1 MRKIFSY
8 VLKAL
13 LFIGIVYAEP
23 ESKVEA
29 LEGKK
34 RESSLDKK
42 IRQELKNKEL
52 KNKELKN
59 KELKNKELK
68 NKELKNKELKNKE
81 LKNKELKNKELK
93 NKELK
98 NKEEKKNTEEKKEIK
113 AKRKPRAEVHHG
125 DAKNPTQ
132 KITPSKIKEGT
143 KGVQNQGTQNQGVQ
157 NNAPK
162 LEEKET
168 TPQTLEKKG
177 SSPSSQFNSIFGN
190 PNDATNNTLEDKVV
204 GGISLLVNGSP
215 ITLYQIQEE
224 QKKSKVSKA
233 QARDRLIAER
243 IKNQEIE
250 RLKIH
255 VGDDKLDQEMAMMA
269 QQQGMDL
276 DRFKQMLMAEG
287 HYKLY
292 RDQLKEHLEMQELL
306 RNILLTNVDTSS
318 ETKMREYYN
327 KHKDQFSIPTEI
339 ETVRYTSTNQ
349 EDLERAMADPNLE
362 VPGVSKA
369 NEKIEMKTLNPQIAQ
384 VFISHE
390 QGSFTPIMNG
400 GGGQFITFY
409 IKEKKGKN
417 EVSFSQAKQFIAQKL
432 VEESKDKILEEHFEK
447 LRVKSRIVMIR
458 E

>member
-13 LFIGIVYAEP
+13 LFFGIAHAEP

-34 RESSLDKK
+34 QESSLDKK

-59 KELKNKELK
+59 KE
-68 NKELKNKELKNKE
+68 
-81 LKNKELKNKELK
+81 
-93 NKELK
+93 
-98 NKEEKKNTEEKKEIK
+98 EKKNAEEKKEIK

-125 DAKNPTQ
+125 DSKNPTQ
-132 KITPSKIKEGT
+132 KITPPKIKESP
-143 KGVQNQGTQNQGVQ
+143 KGMQNQDMQ

-162 LEEKET
+162 PEEKDT
-168 TPQTLEKKG
+168 TPQILEKNKG
-177 SSPSSQFNSIFGN
+177 ASPSSQFNSIFGN
-190 PNDATNNTLEDKVV
+190 PDAANSTLEDKVV

-224 QKKSKVSKA
+224 QEKSKVSKA

-255 VGDDKLDQEMAMMA
+255 VDDDKLDQEMAMMA

-276 DRFKQMLMAEG
+276 DHFKQMLMAEG

-327 KHKDQFSIPTEI
+327 KHKEQFSIPTEI

-390 QGSFTPIMNG
+390 QGSFTPVMNG

>member
-8 VLKAL
+8 VLRAL

-29 LEGKK
+29 LEGRKQ
-34 RESSLDKK
+34 ESSLDKK
-42 IRQELKNKEL
+42 IRQEIKNKDLKNKDL
-52 KNKELKN
+52 KNK
-59 KELKNKELK
+59 
-68 NKELKNKELKNKE
+68 
-81 LKNKELKNKELK
+81 
-93 NKELK
+93 
-98 NKEEKKNTEEKKEIK
+98 KEEKKNTEEKKEIK

-132 KITPSKIKEGT
+132 KITPSKIKEGA

-168 TPQTLEKKG
+168 TSQTLEKNKG
-177 SSPSSQFNSIFGN
+177 TSPGSQFNSIFGN
-190 PNDATNNTLEDKVV
+190 PNNATNNTLEDKVV

-255 VGDDKLDQEMAMMA
+255 VDDDKLDQEMAMMA

-276 DRFKQMLMAEG
+276 DHFKQMLMAEG

-327 KHKDQFSIPTEI
+327 KHKEQFSIPTEI

-362 VPGVSKA
+362 IPGVSKA

-390 QGSFTPIMNG
+390 QGSFTPVMNG

>member
-8 VLKAL
+8 ISKVL
-13 LFIGIVYAEP
+13 LFIGVVYAEP
-23 ESKVEA
+23 DSKVEA
-29 LEGKK
+29 LEGRKQ
-34 RESSLDKK
+34 ESSLDKK
-42 IRQELKNKEL
+42 IRQELKNKD
-52 KNKELKN
+52 
-59 KELKNKELK
+59 
-68 NKELKNKELKNKE
+68 
-81 LKNKELKNKELK
+81 
-93 NKELK
+93 LK
-98 NKEEKKNTEEKKEIK
+98 NKEEKKNTEEKKETK

-132 KITPSKIKEGT
+132 KITPPKIKESA
-143 KGVQNQGTQNQGVQ
+143 KGVQNQGAQNQGVQ

-162 LEEKET
+162 PEKKDT
-168 TPQTLEKKG
+168 TPQATEKNKET
-177 SSPSSQFNSIFGN
+177 SPSSQFNSIFGN
-190 PNDATNNTLEDKVV
+190 PNNATNNTLEDKVV

-224 QKKSKVSKA
+224 QEKSKVSKA

-255 VGDDKLDQEMAMMA
+255 VDDDKLDQEMAMMA

-276 DRFKQMLMAEG
+276 DHFKQMLMAEG

-327 KHKDQFSIPTEI
+327 KHKEQFSIPTEI

-349 EDLERAMADPNLE
+349 EDLERAMSNPNLE

-390 QGSFTPIMNG
+390 QGSFTPVMNG

>member
-29 LEGKK
+29 LEGRKQD
-34 RESSLDKK
+34 SSLDKK
-42 IRQELKNKEL
+42 IRQELKNKDL
-52 KNKELKN
+52 KNKDLKN
-59 KELKNKELK
+59 K
-68 NKELKNKELKNKE
+68 
-81 LKNKELKNKELK
+81 
-93 NKELK
+93 
-98 NKEEKKNTEEKKEIK
+98 KEEKKNTAEKKETK

-132 KITPSKIKEGT
+132 KITPPKIKEGA

-168 TPQTLEKKG
+168 TSQTLEKNKET
-177 SSPSSQFNSIFGN
+177 SPSSQFNSIFGN
-190 PNDATNNTLEDKVV
+190 PNNATNNTLEDKVV

-255 VGDDKLDQEMAMMA
+255 VDDDKLDQEMAMMA

-276 DRFKQMLMAEG
+276 DHFKQMIMAEG

-327 KHKDQFSIPTEI
+327 KHKEQFSIPTEI
-339 ETVRYTSTNQ
+339 ETVRYTSTSQ

-362 VPGVSKA
+362 IPGVSKA

-390 QGSFTPIMNG
+390 QGSFTPVMNG

>member
-29 LEGKK
+29 LEGRKQ
-34 RESSLDKK
+34 ESSLDKK
-42 IRQELKNKEL
+42 IRQELKNKDL
-52 KNKELKN
+52 KNK
-59 KELKNKELK
+59 
-68 NKELKNKELKNKE
+68 
-81 LKNKELKNKELK
+81 
-93 NKELK
+93 
-98 NKEEKKNTEEKKEIK
+98 KEEKKNPEEKKETK

-132 KITPSKIKEGT
+132 KITPPKIKEGA

-157 NNAPK
+157 SNAPK

-168 TPQTLEKKG
+168 TSQTLEKNKG
-177 SSPSSQFNSIFGN
+177 TSPSSQFNSIFGN
-190 PNDATNNTLEDKVV
+190 PNNATNNTLEDKVV

-224 QKKSKVSKA
+224 QEKSKVSKA

-255 VGDDKLDQEMAMMA
+255 VDDDKLDQEMAMMA

-276 DRFKQMLMAEG
+276 DHFKQMLMAEG

-327 KHKDQFSIPTEI
+327 KHKEQFSIPTEI

-362 VPGVSKA
+362 IPGVSKA

-390 QGSFTPIMNG
+390 QGSFTPVMNG

>member
-13 LFIGIVYAEP
+13 LFFGIAHAES

-34 RESSLDKK
+34 QESSLDKK

-68 NKELKNKELKNKE
+68 NKE
-81 LKNKELKNKELK
+81 
-93 NKELK
+93 
-98 NKEEKKNTEEKKEIK
+98 EKKNTEEKKTTK
-113 AKRKPRAEVHHG
+113 TRAKPRAEVHHG
-125 DAKNPTQ
+125 DSKNPAQ
-132 KITPSKIKEGT
+132 KITSPKITPPKIKGS
-143 KGVQNQGTQNQGVQ
+143 KKALQNQSDQ
-157 NNAPK
+157 NNAIKPK
-162 LEEKET
+162 EKT
-168 TPQTLEKKG
+168 TQTLEKNKG
-177 SSPSSQFNSIFGN
+177 ASPSSQFNSIFGN
-190 PNDATNNTLEDKVV
+190 PNDAAGSTLEDKVV

-224 QKKSKVSKA
+224 QEKSKVSKA

-255 VGDDKLDQEMAMMA
+255 VDDDKLDQEMAMMA

-276 DRFKQMLMAEG
+276 DHFKQMLMAEG

-327 KHKDQFSIPTEI
+327 KHKEQFSIPTEI

-349 EDLERAMADPNLE
+349 EDLERAMSNPNLE

>member
-29 LEGKK
+29 LEGRKQ
-34 RESSLDKK
+34 ESSLDKK
-42 IRQELKNKEL
+42 IRQELKNKDL

-59 KELKNKELK
+59 K
-68 NKELKNKELKNKE
+68 
-81 LKNKELKNKELK
+81 
-93 NKELK
+93 
-98 NKEEKKNTEEKKEIK
+98 KEEKKNTAEKKEIK

-132 KITPSKIKEGT
+132 KITPPKIKEGA

-157 NNAPK
+157 NNVPK

-168 TPQTLEKKG
+168 TSQTLEKNKG
-177 SSPSSQFNSIFGN
+177 TSPSSQFNSIFGN
-190 PNDATNNTLEDKVV
+190 PNNAANNTLEDKVV

-255 VGDDKLDQEMAMMA
+255 VDDDKLDQEMAMMA

-276 DRFKQMLMAEG
+276 DHFKQMLMAEG

-327 KHKDQFSIPTEI
+327 KHKEQFSIPTEI

-362 VPGVSKA
+362 IPGVSKA

-390 QGSFTPIMNG
+390 QGSFTPVMNG

>member
-29 LEGKK
+29 LEGRKQ
-34 RESSLDKK
+34 ESSLDKK
-42 IRQELKNKEL
+42 IRQELKNKDL

-59 KELKNKELK
+59 K
-68 NKELKNKELKNKE
+68 
-81 LKNKELKNKELK
+81 
-93 NKELK
+93 
-98 NKEEKKNTEEKKEIK
+98 KEEKKNTEEKKEIK
-113 AKRKPRAEVHHG
+113 AQRKPRAEVHHG
-125 DAKNPTQ
+125 DTKNPTP
-132 KITPSKIKEGT
+132 KIATPKIKGSS
-143 KGVQNQGTQNQGVQ
+143 KGVQNQGVQNQGVQ

-162 LEEKET
+162 PEKKDT
-168 TPQTLEKKG
+168 TPQATERNKET
-177 SSPSSQFNSIFGN
+177 SPSSQFNSIFGN
-190 PNDATNNTLEDKVV
+190 PNNATNNTLEDKVV

-224 QKKSKVSKA
+224 QEKSKVSKA

-255 VGDDKLDQEMAMMA
+255 VDDDKLDQEMAMMA

-276 DRFKQMLMAEG
+276 DHFKQMLMAEG

-327 KHKDQFSIPTEI
+327 KHKEQFSIPTEI

-362 VPGVSKA
+362 IPGVSKA

-390 QGSFTPIMNG
+390 QGSFTPVMNG

>member
-29 LEGKK
+29 LEGRKQ
-34 RESSLDKK
+34 ESSLDKK
-42 IRQELKNKEL
+42 IRQELKNKDL
-52 KNKELKN
+52 KNK
-59 KELKNKELK
+59 
-68 NKELKNKELKNKE
+68 
-81 LKNKELKNKELK
+81 
-93 NKELK
+93 
-98 NKEEKKNTEEKKEIK
+98 KEEKKNTEEKKETK

-132 KITPSKIKEGT
+132 KITPSKIKEGA

-168 TPQTLEKKG
+168 TSQTLEKNKG
-177 SSPSSQFNSIFGN
+177 TSPSSQFNSIFGN
-190 PNDATNNTLEDKVV
+190 PNNATNNTLEDKVV

-255 VGDDKLDQEMAMMA
+255 VDDDKLDQEMAMMA

-276 DRFKQMLMAEG
+276 DHFKQMLMAEG

-327 KHKDQFSIPTEI
+327 KHKEQFSIPTEI

-362 VPGVSKA
+362 IPGVSKA

-390 QGSFTPIMNG
+390 EGSFTPVMNG

>member
-29 LEGKK
+29 LEG
-34 RESSLDKK
+34 RRQESSLDKK
-42 IRQELKNKEL
+42 IRQELKNKDL
-52 KNKELKN
+52 KNK
-59 KELKNKELK
+59 
-68 NKELKNKELKNKE
+68 
-81 LKNKELKNKELK
+81 
-93 NKELK
+93 
-98 NKEEKKNTEEKKEIK
+98 KEEKKNPEEKKETK

-125 DAKNPTQ
+125 DAKNPAQ
-132 KITPSKIKEGT
+132 KITPPKIKEGA

-168 TPQTLEKKG
+168 TSQTLEKNKG
-177 SSPSSQFNSIFGN
+177 TSPSSQFNSIFGN
-190 PNDATNNTLEDKVV
+190 PNNATNNTLEDKVV

-255 VGDDKLDQEMAMMA
+255 VDDDKLDQEMAMMA

-276 DRFKQMLMAEG
+276 DHFKQMLMAEG

-327 KHKDQFSIPTEI
+327 KHKEQFSIPTEI

-362 VPGVSKA
+362 IPGVSKA

-390 QGSFTPIMNG
+390 QGSFTPVMNG

>member
-8 VLKAL
+8 ISKVL
-13 LFIGIVYAEP
+13 LFIGVVYAEP
-23 ESKVEA
+23 DSKVEA
-29 LEGKK
+29 LEGRKQ
-34 RESSLDKK
+34 ESSLDKK
-42 IRQELKNKEL
+42 IRQELKSKEL
-52 KNKELKN
+52 KNKD
-59 KELKNKELK
+59 
-68 NKELKNKELKNKE
+68 
-81 LKNKELKNKELK
+81 
-93 NKELK
+93 LK
-98 NKEEKKNTEEKKEIK
+98 NKEEKKETK

-125 DAKNPTQ
+125 DSKNPTP
-132 KITPSKIKEGT
+132 KIATPKIKGSS
-143 KGVQNQGTQNQGVQ
+143 KGVQNQGVQ
-157 NNAPK
+157 NNVPK
-162 LEEKET
+162 PEKKET
-168 TPQTLEKKG
+168 TPQATEKNKET
-177 SSPSSQFNSIFGN
+177 SPSSQFNSIFGN
-190 PNDATNNTLEDKVV
+190 PNNAANNTLEDKVV

-224 QKKSKVSKA
+224 QEKSKVSKA

-255 VGDDKLDQEMAMMA
+255 VDDDKLDQEMAMMA

-276 DRFKQMLMAEG
+276 DHFKQMLMAEG

-327 KHKDQFSIPTEI
+327 KHKEQFSIPTEI

-349 EDLERAMADPNLE
+349 EDLERAMSNPNLE

-390 QGSFTPIMNG
+390 QGSFTPVMNG

>member
-13 LFIGIVYAEP
+13 LFFGIVYAEP

-29 LEGKK
+29 LEGRKQ
-34 RESSLDKK
+34 ESSLDKK
-42 IRQELKNKEL
+42 IRQEIKNKDLKNK
-52 KNKELKN
+52 
-59 KELKNKELK
+59 
-68 NKELKNKELKNKE
+68 
-81 LKNKELKNKELK
+81 
-93 NKELK
+93 
-98 NKEEKKNTEEKKEIK
+98 KEEKKNPEEKKETK

-132 KITPSKIKEGT
+132 KITPSKIKEGA
-143 KGVQNQGTQNQGVQ
+143 KGVQNQGAQNQGVQ
-157 NNAPK
+157 NNTPK

-168 TPQTLEKKG
+168 TSQTLEKNKG
-177 SSPSSQFNSIFGN
+177 TSPSSQFNSIFGN
-190 PNDATNNTLEDKVV
+190 PNNAANNTLEDKVV

-224 QKKSKVSKA
+224 QEKSKVSKA

-255 VGDDKLDQEMAMMA
+255 VDDDKLDQEMAMMA

-276 DRFKQMLMAEG
+276 DHFKQMLMAEG

-327 KHKDQFSIPTEI
+327 KHKEQFSIPTEI

-362 VPGVSKA
+362 IPGVSKA

-390 QGSFTPIMNG
+390 QGSFTPVMNG

>member
-29 LEGKK
+29 LEG
-34 RESSLDKK
+34 RRQESSLDKK
-42 IRQELKNKEL
+42 IRQELKNKD
-52 KNKELKN
+52 
-59 KELKNKELK
+59 
-68 NKELKNKELKNKE
+68 
-81 LKNKELKNKELK
+81 
-93 NKELK
+93 LK
-98 NKEEKKNTEEKKEIK
+98 NKEEKKNTESKKTTK
-113 AKRKPRAEVHHG
+113 TRAKPRAEVHHG

-132 KITPSKIKEGT
+132 KITPSKIKEGA

-168 TPQTLEKKG
+168 TSQTLEKNKG
-177 SSPSSQFNSIFGN
+177 TSPSSQFNSIFGN
-190 PNDATNNTLEDKVV
+190 PNDAAGNTLEDKVV

-255 VGDDKLDQEMAMMA
+255 VDDDKLDQEMAMMA

-276 DRFKQMLMAEG
+276 DHFKQMLMAEG

-327 KHKDQFSIPTEI
+327 KHKEQFSIPTEI
-339 ETVRYTSTNQ
+339 ETVRYTSTSQ

-362 VPGVSKA
+362 IPGVSKA

-390 QGSFTPIMNG
+390 QGSFTPVMNG

>member
-8 VLKAL
+8 VLRAL
-13 LFIGIVYAEP
+13 LLFRVVYAEP

-29 LEGKK
+29 LEGRKQ
-34 RESSLDKK
+34 ESSLDKK
-42 IRQELKNKEL
+42 IRQEMKNKDLKNK
-52 KNKELKN
+52 
-59 KELKNKELK
+59 
-68 NKELKNKELKNKE
+68 
-81 LKNKELKNKELK
+81 
-93 NKELK
+93 
-98 NKEEKKNTEEKKEIK
+98 KEEKKNPEEKKETK
-113 AKRKPRAEVHHG
+113 PKRKPRAEVHHG
-125 DAKNPTQ
+125 DTKNPTQ
-132 KITPSKIKEGT
+132 KITPPKIKEGA
-143 KGVQNQGTQNQGVQ
+143 KGVQNQGAQNQGVQ

-168 TPQTLEKKG
+168 TSQTLEKNKG
-177 SSPSSQFNSIFGN
+177 TSPSSQFNSIFGN
-190 PNDATNNTLEDKVV
+190 PNNATNNTLEDKVV

-255 VGDDKLDQEMAMMA
+255 VDDDKLDQEMAMMA

-276 DRFKQMLMAEG
+276 DHFKQMLMAEG

-327 KHKDQFSIPTEI
+327 KHKEQFSIPTEI
-339 ETVRYTSTNQ
+339 ETVRYTSTSQ

-362 VPGVSKA
+362 IPGVSKA

-390 QGSFTPIMNG
+390 QGSFTPVMNG

>member
-8 VLKAL
+8 ALKAL

-29 LEGKK
+29 LEGRKQ
-34 RESSLDKK
+34 ESSLDKK
-42 IRQELKNKEL
+42 IRQELKNKNL
-52 KNKELKN
+52 KNK
-59 KELKNKELK
+59 
-68 NKELKNKELKNKE
+68 
-81 LKNKELKNKELK
+81 
-93 NKELK
+93 
-98 NKEEKKNTEEKKEIK
+98 KEEKKNPEEKKETK
-113 AKRKPRAEVHHG
+113 PKRKPRAEVHHG

-132 KITPSKIKEGT
+132 KITPSKIKEGA

-157 NNAPK
+157 NNVPK

-168 TPQTLEKKG
+168 ISQTLEKNKG
-177 SSPSSQFNSIFGN
+177 ASPSSQFNSIFGN
-190 PNDATNNTLEDKVV
+190 PNNATNNTLEDKVV

-255 VGDDKLDQEMAMMA
+255 VDDDKLDQEMAMMA

-276 DRFKQMLMAEG
+276 DHFKQMLMAEG

-327 KHKDQFSIPTEI
+327 KHKEQFSIPTEI
-339 ETVRYTSTNQ
+339 ETVRYTSTSQ

-362 VPGVSKA
+362 IPGVSKA

-390 QGSFTPIMNG
+390 QGSFTPVMNG

>member
-8 VLKAL
+8 ISKVL
-13 LFIGIVYAEP
+13 LFIGVVYAEP
-23 ESKVEA
+23 DSKVEA
-29 LEGKK
+29 LEGRKQ
-34 RESSLDKK
+34 ESSLDKK
-42 IRQELKNKEL
+42 IRQELKSKEL
-52 KNKELKN
+52 KNKD
-59 KELKNKELK
+59 
-68 NKELKNKELKNKE
+68 
-81 LKNKELKNKELK
+81 
-93 NKELK
+93 LK
-98 NKEEKKNTEEKKEIK
+98 NKEEKKNTEEKKTTK
-113 AKRKPRAEVHHG
+113 TRAKPRAEVHHG
-125 DAKNPTQ
+125 DTKNPAP
-132 KITPSKIKEGT
+132 KITPPKIKGSG
-143 KGVQNQGTQNQGVQ
+143 KGVQNQGMQNQGVQ

-162 LEEKET
+162 PEKKDT
-168 TPQTLEKKG
+168 TPQATEKNKET
-177 SSPSSQFNSIFGN
+177 SPSSQFNSIFGN
-190 PNDATNNTLEDKVV
+190 PNNATNNTLEDKVV

-224 QKKSKVSKA
+224 QEKSKVSKA

-255 VGDDKLDQEMAMMA
+255 VDDDKLDQEMAMMA

-276 DRFKQMLMAEG
+276 DHFKQMLMAEG

-327 KHKDQFSIPTEI
+327 KHKEQFSIPTEI

-349 EDLERAMADPNLE
+349 EDLERAMSNPNLE

-390 QGSFTPIMNG
+390 QGSFTPVMNG

>member
-13 LFIGIVYAEP
+13 LFIGIAYAEP

-42 IRQELKNKEL
+42 IRQELKNKDL
-52 KNKELKN
+52 KNK
-59 KELKNKELK
+59 
-68 NKELKNKELKNKE
+68 
-81 LKNKELKNKELK
+81 
-93 NKELK
+93 
-98 NKEEKKNTEEKKEIK
+98 KEEKKNPEEKKEIK
-113 AKRKPRAEVHHG
+113 PKRKPRAEVHHG

-132 KITPSKIKEGT
+132 KITPSKIKEGA
-143 KGVQNQGTQNQGVQ
+143 KGVQNRGTQNQGVQ

-168 TPQTLEKKG
+168 TSQATEKNKET
-177 SSPSSQFNSIFGN
+177 SPSSQFNSIFGN
-190 PNDATNNTLEDKVV
+190 PNNATNNTLEDKVV

-255 VGDDKLDQEMAMMA
+255 VDDDKLDQEMAMMA

-276 DRFKQMLMAEG
+276 DHFKQMLMAEG

-327 KHKDQFSIPTEI
+327 KHKEQFSIPTEI

-362 VPGVSKA
+362 IPGVSKA

-390 QGSFTPIMNG
+390 QGSFTPVMNG

>member
-13 LFIGIVYAEP
+13 LFFGIAHAEP

-34 RESSLDKK
+34 QESSLDKK

-93 NKELK
+93 NKEEKK
-98 NKEEKKNTEEKKEIK
+98 NAEEKKTTKTR
-113 AKRKPRAEVHHG
+113 AKPRAEVHHG
-125 DAKNPTQ
+125 DSKNPTQ
-132 KITPSKIKEGT
+132 KITPPKITPPKIKESS
-143 KGVQNQGTQNQGVQ
+143 KGIQNQSDQ
-157 NNAPK
+157 NNAIK
-162 LEEKET
+162 SKEKT
-168 TPQTLEKKG
+168 TQTTEKKEA
-177 SSPSSQFNSIFGN
+177 SPSSQFNSIFGN
-190 PNDATNNTLEDKVV
+190 PNDAANNTLEDKVV

-224 QKKSKVSKA
+224 QEKSKVSKA

-255 VGDDKLDQEMAMMA
+255 VDDDKLDQEMAMMA

-276 DRFKQMLMAEG
+276 DHFKQMLMAEG

-327 KHKDQFSIPTEI
+327 KHKEQFSIPTEI

-349 EDLERAMADPNLE
+349 EDLERAMSNPNLE

>member
-13 LFIGIVYAEP
+13 LFFGIAHAEP

-34 RESSLDKK
+34 QESSLDKK

-59 KELKNKELK
+59 KEEKKNA
-68 NKELKNKELKNKE
+68 
-81 LKNKELKNKELK
+81 
-93 NKELK
+93 
-98 NKEEKKNTEEKKEIK
+98 EEKKTTKTR
-113 AKRKPRAEVHHG
+113 AKPRAEVHHG
-125 DAKNPTQ
+125 DSKNPAQ
-132 KITPSKIKEGT
+132 KITSPKITPPKIKGS
-143 KGVQNQGTQNQGVQ
+143 KKALQNQSDQ
-157 NNAPK
+157 NNAIKPQ
-162 LEEKET
+162 EKT
-168 TPQTLEKKG
+168 TQTTEKKEV
-177 SSPSSQFNSIFGN
+177 SPSSQFNSIFGN
-190 PNDATNNTLEDKVV
+190 PNDATSNTLEDKVV

-224 QKKSKVSKA
+224 QEKSKVSKA

-255 VGDDKLDQEMAMMA
+255 VDDDKLDQEMAMMA

-276 DRFKQMLMAEG
+276 DHFKQMLMAEG

-327 KHKDQFSIPTEI
+327 KHKEQFSIPTEI

-349 EDLERAMADPNLE
+349 EDLERAMSNPNLE

>member
-8 VLKAL
+8 VLRAL

-29 LEGKK
+29 LEGRKQ
-34 RESSLDKK
+34 ESSLDKK
-42 IRQELKNKEL
+42 IRQELKNKDL
-52 KNKELKN
+52 KNK
-59 KELKNKELK
+59 
-68 NKELKNKELKNKE
+68 
-81 LKNKELKNKELK
+81 
-93 NKELK
+93 
-98 NKEEKKNTEEKKEIK
+98 KEEKKNTAEKKETK

-132 KITPSKIKEGT
+132 KITPSKIKESA

-168 TPQTLEKKG
+168 TSQTLEKNKG
-177 SSPSSQFNSIFGN
+177 TSPSSQFNSIFGN
-190 PNDATNNTLEDKVV
+190 PNNATNNTLEDNVV

-224 QKKSKVSKA
+224 QEKSKVSKA

-255 VGDDKLDQEMAMMA
+255 VDDDKLDQEMAMMA

-276 DRFKQMLMAEG
+276 DHFKQMLMAEG

-327 KHKDQFSIPTEI
+327 KHKEQFSIPTEI

-362 VPGVSKA
+362 IPGVSKA

-390 QGSFTPIMNG
+390 QGSFTPVMNG

>member
-8 VLKAL
+8 ISKVL
-13 LFIGIVYAEP
+13 LFIGVVYAEP
-23 ESKVEA
+23 DSKVEA
-29 LEGKK
+29 LEGRKQ
-34 RESSLDKK
+34 ESSLDKK
-42 IRQELKNKEL
+42 IRQELKSKEL
-52 KNKELKN
+52 KNKD
-59 KELKNKELK
+59 
-68 NKELKNKELKNKE
+68 
-81 LKNKELKNKELK
+81 
-93 NKELK
+93 LK
-98 NKEEKKNTEEKKEIK
+98 NKEEKKNTEEKKTTK
-113 AKRKPRAEVHHG
+113 TRAKPRAEVHHG

-132 KITPSKIKEGT
+132 KITPPKIKEGT
-143 KGVQNQGTQNQGVQ
+143 KGVQNQGAQNQGVQ

-168 TPQTLEKKG
+168 TSQTLEKNKG
-177 SSPSSQFNSIFGN
+177 TSPSSQFNSIFGN
-190 PNDATNNTLEDKVV
+190 PNNATNNTLEDKVV

-224 QKKSKVSKA
+224 QEKSKVSKA

-255 VGDDKLDQEMAMMA
+255 VDDDKLDQEMAMMA

-276 DRFKQMLMAEG
+276 DHFKQMLMAEG

-327 KHKDQFSIPTEI
+327 KHKEQFSIPTEI

-362 VPGVSKA
+362 IPGVSKA

-390 QGSFTPIMNG
+390 QGSFTPVMNG

>member
-13 LFIGIVYAEP
+13 LFVGIAYAEP

-29 LEGKK
+29 LEGRKQ
-34 RESSLDKK
+34 ESSLDKK
-42 IRQELKNKEL
+42 IRQELKNKDL
-52 KNKELKN
+52 KNK
-59 KELKNKELK
+59 
-68 NKELKNKELKNKE
+68 
-81 LKNKELKNKELK
+81 
-93 NKELK
+93 
-98 NKEEKKNTEEKKEIK
+98 KEEKKNPAEKKEIK

-132 KITPSKIKEGT
+132 KITPSKIKEGA

-157 NNAPK
+157 NNVPK

-168 TPQTLEKKG
+168 TSQTLEKNKG
-177 SSPSSQFNSIFGN
+177 TSPSSQFNSIFGN
-190 PNDATNNTLEDKVV
+190 PNNATNNTLEDKVV

-255 VGDDKLDQEMAMMA
+255 VDDDKLDQEMAMMA

-276 DRFKQMLMAEG
+276 DHFKQMLMAEG

-327 KHKDQFSIPTEI
+327 KHKEQFSIPTEI

-362 VPGVSKA
+362 IPGVSKA

-390 QGSFTPIMNG
+390 QGSFTPVMNG

>member
-13 LFIGIVYAEP
+13 LFFGIAHAEP

-34 RESSLDKK
+34 QESSLDKK

-59 KELKNKELK
+59 KE
-68 NKELKNKELKNKE
+68 
-81 LKNKELKNKELK
+81 
-93 NKELK
+93 
-98 NKEEKKNTEEKKEIK
+98 EKKNAEEKKEIK

-125 DAKNPTQ
+125 DSKNPAQ
-132 KITPSKIKEGT
+132 KITSPKIKESS
-143 KGVQNQGTQNQGVQ
+143 KGMQNQSMQ

-162 LEEKET
+162 PEEKDT
-168 TPQTLEKKG
+168 TSQILEKNKG
-177 SSPSSQFNSIFGN
+177 ASPSSQFNSIFGN

-224 QKKSKVSKA
+224 QEKSKVSKA

-255 VGDDKLDQEMAMMA
+255 VDDDKLDQEMAMMA

-276 DRFKQMLMAEG
+276 DHFKQMLMAEG

-327 KHKDQFSIPTEI
+327 KHKEQFSIPTEI

-349 EDLERAMADPNLE
+349 EDLERAMSNPNLE

>member
-29 LEGKK
+29 LEGRKQ
-34 RESSLDKK
+34 ESSLDKK
-42 IRQELKNKEL
+42 IRQELKNKDL
-52 KNKELKN
+52 KNK
-59 KELKNKELK
+59 
-68 NKELKNKELKNKE
+68 
-81 LKNKELKNKELK
+81 
-93 NKELK
+93 
-98 NKEEKKNTEEKKEIK
+98 KEEKKNPEEKKETK

-132 KITPSKIKEGT
+132 KITPSKIKEDA

-168 TPQTLEKKG
+168 TSQTLEKNKG
-177 SSPSSQFNSIFGN
+177 ASPSSQFNSIFGN
-190 PNDATNNTLEDKVV
+190 PNNATNNTLEDKVV

-255 VGDDKLDQEMAMMA
+255 VDDDKLDQEMAMMA

-276 DRFKQMLMAEG
+276 DHFKQMLMAEG

-327 KHKDQFSIPTEI
+327 KHKEQFSIPTEI
-339 ETVRYTSTNQ
+339 ETVRYTSTSQ

-362 VPGVSKA
+362 IPGVSKA

-390 QGSFTPIMNG
+390 QGSFTPVMNG

>member
-8 VLKAL
+8 ISKVL
-13 LFIGIVYAEP
+13 LFIGVVYAEP
-23 ESKVEA
+23 DSKVEA
-29 LEGKK
+29 LEGRKQ
-34 RESSLDKK
+34 EFSLDKK
-42 IRQELKNKEL
+42 IRQELKNKD
-52 KNKELKN
+52 
-59 KELKNKELK
+59 
-68 NKELKNKELKNKE
+68 
-81 LKNKELKNKELK
+81 
-93 NKELK
+93 LK
-98 NKEEKKNTEEKKEIK
+98 NKEEKKNTEEKKETK

-125 DAKNPTQ
+125 DTKNPAP
-132 KITPSKIKEGT
+132 KITPPKIKGSA
-143 KGVQNQGTQNQGVQ
+143 KGVQNQGAQNQGVQ

-162 LEEKET
+162 PEKKDT
-168 TPQTLEKKG
+168 TPQATEKNKET
-177 SSPSSQFNSIFGN
+177 SPSSQFNSIFGN
-190 PNDATNNTLEDKVV
+190 PNNAANNTLEDKVV

-224 QKKSKVSKA
+224 QEKSKVSKA

-255 VGDDKLDQEMAMMA
+255 VDDDKLDQEMAMMA

-276 DRFKQMLMAEG
+276 DHFKQMLMAEG

-327 KHKDQFSIPTEI
+327 KHKEQFSIPTEI
-339 ETVRYTSTNQ
+339 ETVRYTSTSQ

-362 VPGVSKA
+362 IPGVSKA

-390 QGSFTPIMNG
+390 QGSFTPVMNG

-417 EVSFSQAKQFIAQKL
+417 EVSFSQARQFIAQKL

>member
-8 VLKAL
+8 VLRAL

-42 IRQELKNKEL
+42 IRQELKNKDL
-52 KNKELKN
+52 KNK
-59 KELKNKELK
+59 
-68 NKELKNKELKNKE
+68 
-81 LKNKELKNKELK
+81 
-93 NKELK
+93 
-98 NKEEKKNTEEKKEIK
+98 KEEKKNPTEKKETK

-132 KITPSKIKEGT
+132 KITPPKIKEGA

-168 TPQTLEKKG
+168 TSQTLEKNKG
-177 SSPSSQFNSIFGN
+177 ASPSSQFNSIFGN
-190 PNDATNNTLEDKVV
+190 PNNATNNTLEDKVV

-255 VGDDKLDQEMAMMA
+255 VDDDKLDQEMTMMA

-276 DRFKQMLMAEG
+276 DHFKQMLMAEG

-327 KHKDQFSIPTEI
+327 KHKEQFSIPTEI
-339 ETVRYTSTNQ
+339 ETVRYTSTSQ

-362 VPGVSKA
+362 IPGVSKA

-390 QGSFTPIMNG
+390 QGSFTPVMNG

>member
-29 LEGKK
+29 LEGRKQ
-34 RESSLDKK
+34 ESSLDKK
-42 IRQELKNKEL
+42 IRQELKNKDL
-52 KNKELKN
+52 KNKDLKN
-59 KELKNKELK
+59 K
-68 NKELKNKELKNKE
+68 
-81 LKNKELKNKELK
+81 
-93 NKELK
+93 
-98 NKEEKKNTEEKKEIK
+98 KEEKKNPTEKKETK

-132 KITPSKIKEGT
+132 KITPSKIKEGA

-168 TPQTLEKKG
+168 TSQTLEKNKG
-177 SSPSSQFNSIFGN
+177 ASPSSQFNSIFGN
-190 PNDATNNTLEDKVV
+190 PNNATNNTLEDKVV

-255 VGDDKLDQEMAMMA
+255 VDDDKLDQEMAMMA

-276 DRFKQMLMAEG
+276 DHFKQMLMAEG

-327 KHKDQFSIPTEI
+327 KHKEQFSIPTEI

-362 VPGVSKA
+362 IPGVSKA

-390 QGSFTPIMNG
+390 QGSFTPVMNG

>member
-13 LFIGIVYAEP
+13 LFFGIAHAEP

-34 RESSLDKK
+34 QESSLDKK

-59 KELKNKELK
+59 KE
-68 NKELKNKELKNKE
+68 
-81 LKNKELKNKELK
+81 
-93 NKELK
+93 
-98 NKEEKKNTEEKKEIK
+98 EKKNTESKKTTK
-113 AKRKPRAEVHHG
+113 TRAKPRAEVHHG
-125 DAKNPTQ
+125 DSKNPAQ
-132 KITPSKIKEGT
+132 KITSPKIKGSS
-143 KGVQNQGTQNQGVQ
+143 KGMQNQSMQ

-162 LEEKET
+162 PEEKDT
-168 TPQTLEKKG
+168 TSQILEKNKG
-177 SSPSSQFNSIFGN
+177 ASPSSQFNSIFGN

-224 QKKSKVSKA
+224 QEKSKVSKA

-255 VGDDKLDQEMAMMA
+255 VDDDKLDQEMAMMA

-276 DRFKQMLMAEG
+276 DHFKQMLMAEG

-327 KHKDQFSIPTEI
+327 KHKEQFSIPTEI

-349 EDLERAMADPNLE
+349 EDLERAMSNPNLE

-390 QGSFTPIMNG
+390 QGSFTPVMNG

>member
-29 LEGKK
+29 LEG
-34 RESSLDKK
+34 RRQESSLDKK
-42 IRQELKNKEL
+42 IRQELKNKDL
-52 KNKELKN
+52 KNK
-59 KELKNKELK
+59 
-68 NKELKNKELKNKE
+68 
-81 LKNKELKNKELK
+81 
-93 NKELK
+93 
-98 NKEEKKNTEEKKEIK
+98 KEEKKNPEEKKETK

-132 KITPSKIKEGT
+132 KITPPKIKEGA

-168 TPQTLEKKG
+168 TSQTLEKNKG
-177 SSPSSQFNSIFGN
+177 ASPSSQFNSIFGN
-190 PNDATNNTLEDKVV
+190 PNNAANNTLEDKVV

-255 VGDDKLDQEMAMMA
+255 VDDDKLDQEMAMMA

-276 DRFKQMLMAEG
+276 DHFKQMLMAEG

-327 KHKDQFSIPTEI
+327 KHKEQFSIPTEI

-362 VPGVSKA
+362 IPGVSKA

>member
-13 LFIGIVYAEP
+13 LFIGIVHAEP

-29 LEGKK
+29 LEGRKQ
-34 RESSLDKK
+34 ESSLDKK
-42 IRQELKNKEL
+42 IRQELKNKDL
-52 KNKELKN
+52 KNKDLKN
-59 KELKNKELK
+59 K
-68 NKELKNKELKNKE
+68 
-81 LKNKELKNKELK
+81 
-93 NKELK
+93 
-98 NKEEKKNTEEKKEIK
+98 KEEKKNTAEKKETK

-132 KITPSKIKEGT
+132 KITPSKIKEGA
-143 KGVQNQGTQNQGVQ
+143 KGVQNQGTQNKGVQ
-157 NNAPK
+157 SNAPK

-168 TPQTLEKKG
+168 TPQILEKNKG
-177 SSPSSQFNSIFGN
+177 AIPSSQFNSIFGN
-190 PNDATNNTLEDKVV
+190 PNNAANNTLEDKVV

-255 VGDDKLDQEMAMMA
+255 VDDDKLDQEMAMMA

-276 DRFKQMLMAEG
+276 DHFKQMLMAEG

-327 KHKDQFSIPTEI
+327 KHKEQFSIPTEI

-362 VPGVSKA
+362 IPGVSKA

-390 QGSFTPIMNG
+390 QGSFTPVMNG

>member
-13 LFIGIVYAEP
+13 LFFGIVYAEP

-29 LEGKK
+29 LEG
-34 RESSLDKK
+34 RRQESSLDKK
-42 IRQELKNKEL
+42 IRQELKNKDL
-52 KNKELKN
+52 KNK
-59 KELKNKELK
+59 
-68 NKELKNKELKNKE
+68 
-81 LKNKELKNKELK
+81 
-93 NKELK
+93 
-98 NKEEKKNTEEKKEIK
+98 KEEKKNPEEKKEIK

-132 KITPSKIKEGT
+132 KITPSKIKEGA

-157 NNAPK
+157 SNAPK

-168 TPQTLEKKG
+168 TSQTLEKNKG
-177 SSPSSQFNSIFGN
+177 TSPSSQFNSIFGN
-190 PNDATNNTLEDKVV
+190 PNNAANNTLEDKVV

-224 QKKSKVSKA
+224 QEKSKVSKA

-255 VGDDKLDQEMAMMA
+255 VDDDKLDQEMAMMA

-276 DRFKQMLMAEG
+276 DHFKQMLMAEG

-327 KHKDQFSIPTEI
+327 KHKEQFSIPTEI

-390 QGSFTPIMNG
+390 QGSFTPVMNG

>member
-29 LEGKK
+29 LEGRKQ
-34 RESSLDKK
+34 ESSLDKK
-42 IRQELKNKEL
+42 IRQELKNKDL
-52 KNKELKN
+52 KNK
-59 KELKNKELK
+59 
-68 NKELKNKELKNKE
+68 
-81 LKNKELKNKELK
+81 
-93 NKELK
+93 
-98 NKEEKKNTEEKKEIK
+98 KEEKKNTEEKKEVK
-113 AKRKPRAEVHHG
+113 AKKKPRAEVHHG

-132 KITPSKIKEGT
+132 KITPPKIKEGT

-168 TPQTLEKKG
+168 TSQTLEKNKG
-177 SSPSSQFNSIFGN
+177 TSPSSQFNSIFGN
-190 PNDATNNTLEDKVV
+190 PNNATNNTLEDKVV

-255 VGDDKLDQEMAMMA
+255 VDDDKLDQEMAMMA

-276 DRFKQMLMAEG
+276 DYFKQMLMAEG

-327 KHKDQFSIPTEI
+327 KHKEQFSIPTEI
-339 ETVRYTSTNQ
+339 ETVRYTATNQ

-362 VPGVSKA
+362 IPGVSKA

-390 QGSFTPIMNG
+390 QGTFTPVMNG

>member
-8 VLKAL
+8 ISKVL
-13 LFIGIVYAEP
+13 LFIGVVYAEP
-23 ESKVEA
+23 DSKVEA
-29 LEGKK
+29 LEGRKQ
-34 RESSLDKK
+34 ESSLDKK
-42 IRQELKNKEL
+42 IRQELKNKDL
-52 KNKELKN
+52 KNKD
-59 KELKNKELK
+59 
-68 NKELKNKELKNKE
+68 
-81 LKNKELKNKELK
+81 
-93 NKELK
+93 LK
-98 NKEEKKNTEEKKEIK
+98 NKEEKKNTEEKKTTK
-113 AKRKPRAEVHHG
+113 TRAKPRAEVHHG
-125 DAKNPTQ
+125 DTKNPTP
-132 KITPSKIKEGT
+132 KITPSKIKGSS
-143 KGVQNQGTQNQGVQ
+143 KGVQNQGVQ
-157 NNAPK
+157 SNAPK
-162 LEEKET
+162 PEKKDT
-168 TPQTLEKKG
+168 TPQATEKNKET
-177 SSPSSQFNSIFGN
+177 SPSSQFNSIFGN
-190 PNDATNNTLEDKVV
+190 PNNATNNTLEDKVV

-224 QKKSKVSKA
+224 QEKSKVSKA

-255 VGDDKLDQEMAMMA
+255 VDDDKLDQEMAMMA

-276 DRFKQMLMAEG
+276 DHFKQMLMAEG

-327 KHKDQFSIPTEI
+327 KHKEQFSIPTEI

-349 EDLERAMADPNLE
+349 EDLERAMSNPNLE

-390 QGSFTPIMNG
+390 QGSFTPVMNG

>member
-13 LFIGIVYAEP
+13 LFFGIAHAEP

-34 RESSLDKK
+34 QESSLDKK

-52 KNKELKN
+52 KNKEEKN
-59 KELKNKELK
+59 KEE
-68 NKELKNKELKNKE
+68 
-81 LKNKELKNKELK
+81 
-93 NKELK
+93 K

-125 DAKNPTQ
+125 DAKKNPAQ
-132 KITPSKIKEGT
+132 KITSPKIKGS
-143 KGVQNQGTQNQGVQ
+143 KKALQNQSDQ
-157 NNAPK
+157 NNAIKPQ
-162 LEEKET
+162 EKT
-168 TPQTLEKKG
+168 TQTTEKKEV
-177 SSPSSQFNSIFGN
+177 SPSSQFNSIFGN

-224 QKKSKVSKA
+224 QEKSKVSKA

-255 VGDDKLDQEMAMMA
+255 VDDDKLDQEMAMMA

-276 DRFKQMLMAEG
+276 DHFKQMLMAEG

-327 KHKDQFSIPTEI
+327 KHKEQFSIPTEI

-349 EDLERAMADPNLE
+349 EDLERAMSNPNLE

-390 QGSFTPIMNG
+390 QGSFTPVMNG

>member
-13 LFIGIVYAEP
+13 LFIEIVYAEP

-29 LEGKK
+29 LEG
-34 RESSLDKK
+34 RRQESSLDKK
-42 IRQELKNKEL
+42 IRQEIKNKDLKNKDL
-52 KNKELKN
+52 KNK
-59 KELKNKELK
+59 
-68 NKELKNKELKNKE
+68 
-81 LKNKELKNKELK
+81 
-93 NKELK
+93 
-98 NKEEKKNTEEKKEIK
+98 KEEKKNTEEKKETK
-113 AKRKPRAEVHHG
+113 PKRKPRAEVHHG
-125 DAKNPTQ
+125 DSKNPTQ
-132 KITPSKIKEGT
+132 KITPSKIKEGA

-168 TPQTLEKKG
+168 TSQTLEKNKG
-177 SSPSSQFNSIFGN
+177 ASPSPQFNSIFGN
-190 PNDATNNTLEDKVV
+190 PNNATNNTLEDKVV

-255 VGDDKLDQEMAMMA
+255 VDDDKLDQEMAMMA

-276 DRFKQMLMAEG
+276 DHFKQMLMAEG

-327 KHKDQFSIPTEI
+327 KHKEQFSIPTEI
-339 ETVRYTSTNQ
+339 ETVRYTSTSQ

-362 VPGVSKA
+362 IPGVSKA

-390 QGSFTPIMNG
+390 QGSFTPVMNG

>member
-29 LEGKK
+29 LEGRKQ
-34 RESSLDKK
+34 ESSLDKK

-52 KNKELKN
+52 KNK
-59 KELKNKELK
+59 
-68 NKELKNKELKNKE
+68 
-81 LKNKELKNKELK
+81 
-93 NKELK
+93 
-98 NKEEKKNTEEKKEIK
+98 KEEKKNTEEKKETK

-132 KITPSKIKEGT
+132 KITPSKIKEGA

-168 TPQTLEKKG
+168 TSQTLEKNKG
-177 SSPSSQFNSIFGN
+177 ASPSSQFNSIFGN
-190 PNDATNNTLEDKVV
+190 PNNATNNTLEDKVV

-255 VGDDKLDQEMAMMA
+255 VDDDKLDQEMAMMA

-276 DRFKQMLMAEG
+276 DHFKQMLMAEG

-327 KHKDQFSIPTEI
+327 KHKEQFSIPTEI
-339 ETVRYTSTNQ
+339 ETVRYTSTSQ

-362 VPGVSKA
+362 IPGVSKA

-390 QGSFTPIMNG
+390 QGSFTPVMNG

>member
-42 IRQELKNKEL
+42 IRQEIKNKDLKNKDL
-52 KNKELKN
+52 KNK
-59 KELKNKELK
+59 
-68 NKELKNKELKNKE
+68 
-81 LKNKELKNKELK
+81 
-93 NKELK
+93 
-98 NKEEKKNTEEKKEIK
+98 KEEKKNPAEKKETK

-132 KITPSKIKEGT
+132 KITPSKIKEGA

-168 TPQTLEKKG
+168 TSQATEKNKET
-177 SSPSSQFNSIFGN
+177 SPSSQFNSIFGN
-190 PNDATNNTLEDKVV
+190 PNNATNNTLEDKVV

-224 QKKSKVSKA
+224 QEKSKVSKA

-255 VGDDKLDQEMAMMA
+255 VDDDKLDQEMAMMA

-276 DRFKQMLMAEG
+276 DHFKQMLMAEG

-327 KHKDQFSIPTEI
+327 KHKEQFSIPTEI

-362 VPGVSKA
+362 IPGVSKA

-390 QGSFTPIMNG
+390 QGSFTPVMNG

>member
-13 LFIGIVYAEP
+13 LFIGIAYAEP

-59 KELKNKELK
+59 KE
-68 NKELKNKELKNKE
+68 
-81 LKNKELKNKELK
+81 
-93 NKELK
+93 
-98 NKEEKKNTEEKKEIK
+98 EKKNTEEKKEIK

-125 DAKNPTQ
+125 DSKNPAQ
-132 KITPSKIKEGT
+132 KITPPKIKEGA

-168 TPQTLEKKG
+168 TSQTLEKNKG
-177 SSPSSQFNSIFGN
+177 TSPSSQFNSIFGN
-190 PNDATNNTLEDKVV
+190 PNNATNNTLEDKVV

-255 VGDDKLDQEMAMMA
+255 VDDDKLDQEMAMMA

-276 DRFKQMLMAEG
+276 DHFKQMLMAEG

-327 KHKDQFSIPTEI
+327 KHKEQFSIPTEI
-339 ETVRYTSTNQ
+339 ETVRYTSTSQ

-362 VPGVSKA
+362 IPGVSKA

-390 QGSFTPIMNG
+390 QGSFTPVMNG

>member
-29 LEGKK
+29 LEGRKQ
-34 RESSLDKK
+34 ESSLDKK

-52 KNKELKN
+52 KNK
-59 KELKNKELK
+59 
-68 NKELKNKELKNKE
+68 
-81 LKNKELKNKELK
+81 
-93 NKELK
+93 
-98 NKEEKKNTEEKKEIK
+98 KEEKKNTEEKKETK
-113 AKRKPRAEVHHG
+113 AKKKPRAEVHHG

-132 KITPSKIKEGT
+132 KITPPKIKEGA

-168 TPQTLEKKG
+168 THQTLEKNKG
-177 SSPSSQFNSIFGN
+177 TSPSSQFNSIFGN
-190 PNDATNNTLEDKVV
+190 PNNAANNTLEDKVV

-255 VGDDKLDQEMAMMA
+255 VDDDKLDQEMAMMA

-276 DRFKQMLMAEG
+276 DHFKQVLMAEG

-327 KHKDQFSIPTEI
+327 KHKEQFSIPTEI

-362 VPGVSKA
+362 IPGVSKA

>member
-29 LEGKK
+29 LEGRKQ
-34 RESSLDKK
+34 ESSLDKK
-42 IRQELKNKEL
+42 IRQEIKNKDLKNKDL
-52 KNKELKN
+52 KNK
-59 KELKNKELK
+59 
-68 NKELKNKELKNKE
+68 
-81 LKNKELKNKELK
+81 
-93 NKELK
+93 
-98 NKEEKKNTEEKKEIK
+98 KEEKKNPEEKKEIK
-113 AKRKPRAEVHHG
+113 PKRKPRAEVHHG

-132 KITPSKIKEGT
+132 KITPSKIKEGA

-162 LEEKET
+162 LEEKEA

-190 PNDATNNTLEDKVV
+190 PNNATNNTLEDKVV

-255 VGDDKLDQEMAMMA
+255 VDDDKLDQEMAMMA

-276 DRFKQMLMAEG
+276 DHFKQMLMAEG

-327 KHKDQFSIPTEI
+327 KHKEQFSIPTEI

-362 VPGVSKA
+362 IPGVSKA

-390 QGSFTPIMNG
+390 QGSFTPVMNG